1 MNKKLIFLSIVIILD
16 MLFTITTTTTPSKL
30 MTSADQSN
38 HAREVSFSLQA
49 TAVPPI
55 QIPTIVIN
63 PTPAPGGGGA
73 FQFGPLTILLLI
85 VIAVLIGGII
95 LIALIAVARKP

>member
-1 MNKKLIFLSIVIILD
+1 MNKKLIFLSIIVAID
-16 MLFTITTTTTPSKL
+16 MLFTMAVINTPSRM
-30 MTSADQSN
+30 MTSADQNNS
-38 HAREVSFSLQA
+38 AREVSFSLQA
-49 TAVPPI
+49 TDVPPI

-73 FQFGPLTILLLI
+73 FQFGSLTILLLI
-85 VIAVLIGGII
+85 VIAVLVGGII